1 MKTSLLAA
9 FLLTLLT
16 VGVQAAEPWAP
27 KLAQQ
32 ALDSGFLTRLPPDVS
47 RALGLAKPEEG
58 TDVRQ
63 LLTKVGHQVR
73 TFNVGVVD
81 HKQLVIFNLNARSGE
96 SVAYLLAP
104 DGSLRKAVTYQT
116 GGETQPLAPDKAGAG
131 LTREAHFWAARAK
144 AAAAAPAPQ
153 NAPAH

>member
-1 MKTSLLAA
+1 MKTRLLAA
-9 FLLTLLT
+9 CLLTLLA
-16 VGVQAAEPWAP
+16 VGVRAAEPWAP

-47 RALGLAKPEEG
+47 KALGLAKPDEG

-73 TFNVGVVD
+73 TFNVGVID
-81 HKQLVIFNLNARSGE
+81 HRQLVIFNLNARSGE
-96 SVAYLLAP
+96 SVAYLLGP
-104 DGSLRKAVTYQT
+104 DGTLRKAVTYQT
-116 GGETQPLAPDKAGAG
+116 GGETQPLAPDKASAG